1 VGRPGRPSRGSH
13 VPGVRQAMLEAAAQ
27 ALGITADELQTE
39 LRNGQTLAQLA
50 QANNTTEQAVID
62 AALAAAKAQLDQA
75 VAAGTITQ
83 AQADAAYAGL
93 EAKGANLLSGGRG
106 GRGGRQGEPPEPQ
119 VSPSASAEATT

>member
-1 VGRPGRPSRGSH
+1 
-13 VPGVRQAMLEAAAQ
+13 MLEAAAQ